1 MMLDV
6 AVLAGVAVLSAMAAF
21 GLTARWW
28 RSRMQPVQADAM
40 ASRHALDSVH
50 RAMARHQAL
59 YQIITEDAGW
69 PVVGIDAG
77 GQPLQASDGAEGR
90 LGLDPADLLSER
102 AASWV
107 HPDDLS
113 CLRATLSAC
122 GPDTPAVDALCRA
135 QQRDGRLVWIEV
147 RCRHVPD
154 DGGSVALLRDVT
166 EQKLHK
172 DHLTDAVARLERL
185 ALRDPLTGLL
195 NRPGFLAAVDR
206 LLASQQFLAVLFINL
221 DGFKALNDAHG
232 HTIGDGVLREAGTRL
247 GRAVGQDA
255 TATRLSG
262 DEFAVL
268 LPGDGSDVE
277 VAELARDV
285 LRVLAEPVRTT
296 GMTLEVG
303 ATIGISVSP
312 RDGHAASAL
321 LRAADIA
328 LAYGKSAGGG
338 CYRFYEARMGEAL
351 DAETELKTELRAAI
365 ATGEIEPFYQP
376 LIRMADTTV
385 VGFEV
390 LARWVHP
397 RKGILSPDKFLPL
410 VEELGLSTD
419 MFIAQLERVCVTA
432 SAWPA
437 HVRLSLNLSPRE
449 LQNEAL
455 PEAVRAVLARTGFD
469 GSRLEVEIT
478 ENALIHD
485 SKMAR
490 GVLDGLRAMGLTV
503 SLDDF
508 GTGYSSLYHLRE
520 LPFDK
525 VKIDKSFM
533 RALATDAESA
543 RYVGAIIGLCHAL
556 GLEMTAEGIEDE
568 PTLRRLRELGC
579 TYGQGYLFGKAV
591 PAAEAS
597 QVLTSNGWP
606 ALAAE

>member
-1 MMLDV
+1 
-6 AVLAGVAVLSAMAAF
+6 
-21 GLTARWW
+21 
-28 RSRMQPVQADAM
+28 
-40 ASRHALDSVH
+40 
-50 RAMARHQAL
+50 
-59 YQIITEDAGW
+59 
-69 PVVGIDAG
+69 
-77 GQPLQASDGAEGR
+77 
-90 LGLDPADLLSER
+90 
-102 AASWV
+102 
-107 HPDDLS
+107 
-113 CLRATLSAC
+113 
-122 GPDTPAVDALCRA
+122 
-135 QQRDGRLVWIEV
+135 
-147 RCRHVPD
+147 
-154 DGGSVALLRDVT
+154 
-166 EQKLHK
+166 
-172 DHLTDAVARLERL
+172 
-185 ALRDPLTGLL
+185 
-195 NRPGFLAAVDR
+195 
-206 LLASQQFLAVLFINL
+206 
-221 DGFKALNDAHG
+221 
-232 HTIGDGVLREAGTRL
+232 
-247 GRAVGQDA
+247 
-255 TATRLSG
+255 
-262 DEFAVL
+262 
-268 LPGDGSDVE
+268 
-277 VAELARDV
+277 
-285 LRVLAEPVRTT
+285 
-296 GMTLEVG
+296 
-303 ATIGISVSP
+303 
-312 RDGHAASAL
+312 
-321 LRAADIA
+321 
-328 LAYGKSAGGG
+328 
-338 CYRFYEARMGEAL
+338 MGEAL

>member
-1 MMLDV
+1 
-6 AVLAGVAVLSAMAAF
+6 
-21 GLTARWW
+21 
-28 RSRMQPVQADAM
+28 
-40 ASRHALDSVH
+40 
-50 RAMARHQAL
+50 
-59 YQIITEDAGW
+59 
-69 PVVGIDAG
+69 
-77 GQPLQASDGAEGR
+77 
-90 LGLDPADLLSER
+90 
-102 AASWV
+102 
-107 HPDDLS
+107 
-113 CLRATLSAC
+113 
-122 GPDTPAVDALCRA
+122 
-135 QQRDGRLVWIEV
+135 
-147 RCRHVPD
+147 
-154 DGGSVALLRDVT
+154 
-166 EQKLHK
+166 
-172 DHLTDAVARLERL
+172 
-185 ALRDPLTGLL
+185 
-195 NRPGFLAAVDR
+195 
-206 LLASQQFLAVLFINL
+206 
-221 DGFKALNDAHG
+221 
-232 HTIGDGVLREAGTRL
+232 
-247 GRAVGQDA
+247 
-255 TATRLSG
+255 
-262 DEFAVL
+262 
-268 LPGDGSDVE
+268 
-277 VAELARDV
+277 
-285 LRVLAEPVRTT
+285 VRTT